1 MLQEGEIYFNGERS
15 LCLNLYLENYPSIP
29 ITNEEYEEVQVEGR
43 SGNLIINKG
52 TYPDK
57 KIPFTFTIL
66 SPQIDVDFER
76 VYEWFTEIEDNR
88 LVFGREDR
96 CYKVKKVI
104 FGNIQKE
111 FRTIGEFDVTFLCEP
126 FSQDIDKTTHETTI
140 SGFKINYSGNAP
152 GDTLIKVYGSG
163 NIQLTINGETMQIN
177 NVIDYVEI
185 DSNLLQVRNQDGTS
199 KDDDTLGDFIL
210 FTKGE
215 NVISYTGAVTKIV
228 VEYTTK
234 YKLGG
239 I

>member
-1 MLQEGEIYFNGERS
+1 MLKEGELYFNGNRS
-15 LCLNLYLENYPSIP
+15 LNLNLFLENYPSIP
-29 ITNEEYEEVQVEGR
+29 ITNEEYEEVPIEGR
-43 SGNLIINKG
+43 NGKLIINKG

-66 SPQIDVDFER
+66 SPRIEIDFER
-76 VYEWFTEIEDNR
+76 VYEWLTEIEDNR
-88 LVFGREDR
+88 LIFGRRDR

-104 FGNIQKE
+104 FGDIQKE
-111 FRTIGEFDVTFLCEP
+111 FRSIGEFDVTLLCEP
-126 FSQDIDKTTHETTI
+126 FLQDLDKTTHEITT
-140 SGFKINYSGNAP
+140 SGFKINYDGNAP

-177 NVIDYVEI
+177 NVTDYVEI
-185 DSNLLQVRNQDGTS
+185 DSDLLQVRNQDGTS
-199 KDDDTLGDFIL
+199 KDNDALGDFVL

-234 YKLGG
+234 YKC
-239 I
+239 

>member
-1 MLQEGEIYFNGERS
+1 MLQEGEIYFNGNRS
-15 LCLNLYLENYPSIP
+15 LNLNLFLENYPSIP
-29 ITNEEYEEVQVEGR
+29 IANEEYEEVPIEGR
-43 SGNLIINKG
+43 NGKLIINKG

-66 SPQIDVDFER
+66 SPRIEIDFER
-76 VYEWFTEIEDNR
+76 VYEWLTEIEDNR
-88 LVFGREDR
+88 LIFGREDR

-104 FGNIQKE
+104 FGDIQKE
-111 FRTIGEFDVTFLCEP
+111 FRSIGEFNVTFLCEP
-126 FSQDIDKTTHETTI
+126 FIQDLDKTTHEITT
-140 SGFKINYSGNAP
+140 SGFKINYDGNAP

-177 NVIDYVEI
+177 NVTDYVEI
-185 DSNLLQVRNQDGTS
+185 DSELLQVRNQDGTS

-215 NVISYTGAVTKIV
+215 NVISYTGTVTKVV

-234 YKLGG
+234 YKC
-239 I
+239 

>member
-1 MLQEGEIYFNGERS
+1 MLKEGELYFNGNRS
-15 LCLNLYLENYPSIP
+15 LNLNLFLENYPSIP
-29 ITNEEYEEVQVEGR
+29 ITNEEYEEVPIEGR
-43 SGNLIINKG
+43 NGKLIINKG

-66 SPQIDVDFER
+66 SPRIEIDFER
-76 VYEWFTEIEDNR
+76 VYEWLTEIEDNR
-88 LVFGREDR
+88 LIFGRRDR

-104 FGNIQKE
+104 FGDIQKE
-111 FRTIGEFDVTFLCEP
+111 FRSIGEFDVAFLCEP
-126 FSQDIDKTTHETTI
+126 FLQDLDKTTHEITT
-140 SGFKINYSGNAP
+140 SGFKINYDGNAP

-177 NVIDYVEI
+177 NVTDYVEI
-185 DSNLLQVRNQDGTS
+185 DSDLLQVRNQDGTS
-199 KDDDTLGDFIL
+199 KDNDALGDFVL

-234 YKLGG
+234 YKC
-239 I
+239 

>member
-1 MLQEGEIYFNGERS
+1 MLKEGELYFNGNRS
-15 LCLNLYLENYPSIP
+15 LNLNLFLENYPSIP
-29 ITNEEYEEVQVEGR
+29 IANEEYEEVLVEGR
-43 SGNLIINKG
+43 NGKLIINKG

-66 SPQIDVDFER
+66 SPRIEIDFER
-76 VYEWFTEIEDNR
+76 VYEWLTEIEDNR
-88 LVFGREDR
+88 LIFGRIDR

-104 FGNIQKE
+104 FGDIQKE
-111 FRTIGEFDVTFLCEP
+111 FRSIGEFDVTFLCEP
-126 FSQDIDKTTHETTI
+126 FLQDLDKTTHEITT
-140 SGFKINYSGNAP
+140 SGFKINYDGNAP

-177 NVIDYVEI
+177 NVTDYVEI
-185 DSNLLQVRNQDGTS
+185 DSDLLQVRNQDGTS

-215 NVISYTGAVTKIV
+215 NIISYTGTVTKVV

-234 YKLGG
+234 YKC
-239 I
+239 

>member
-1 MLQEGEIYFNGERS
+1 MLKEGELYFNGNRS
-15 LCLNLYLENYPSIP
+15 LNLNLFLENYPSIP
-29 ITNEEYEEVQVEGR
+29 IANEEYEEVLVEGR
-43 SGNLIINKG
+43 NGKLIINKG

-66 SPQIDVDFER
+66 SPRIEIDFER
-76 VYEWFTEIEDNR
+76 VYEWLTEIEDDR
-88 LVFGREDR
+88 LIFGRDDR

-104 FGNIQKE
+104 FRDIQKE
-111 FRTIGEFDVTFLCEP
+111 FRSIGEFDVTFLCEP
-126 FSQDIDKTTHETTI
+126 FLQDLDKTTHEITT
-140 SGFKINYSGNAP
+140 SGFKINYDGNAP

-177 NVIDYVEI
+177 NVTDYVEI
-185 DSNLLQVRNQDGTS
+185 DSDLLQVRNQDGTS

-215 NVISYTGAVTKIV
+215 NVISYTGTVTKVV

-234 YKLGG
+234 YKC
-239 I
+239 